1 MERRIPMIYLDNSAT
16 TKPHKEVL
24 NTFVQ
29 VNESYYANP
38 ASIHAAGVDANTL
51 LDRARSQIA
60 NILHTEDQYVLF
72 TAGGTESNNFAI
84 FGVPKANTHKGK
96 HIITTEIEHP
106 SILEAVKALQKDG
119 YEIDYLKVD
128 ESGVISLAE
137 LQEKIRKDTVLV
149 SIMHVNNEM
158 GAIQPIEQAAKII
171 HEHSRAAFH
180 VDAVQSF
187 GKLPI
192 YFNGDAGPDII
203 SISGHKIHGLK
214 GSGVIVFRKKM
225 NIIPLLLGG
234 GQESGLRSGTVAVPQ
249 AVALAKAAR
258 IASEQLETSK
268 KKYQKWHDD
277 LVEFLWSFGEN
288 IHLLS
293 TKTGAPHILSFSVKD
308 LKGEILINALQK
320 RGIIVSTSS
329 ACSSKQ
335 KKTSHVVEALN
346 INSPYKKGVIRLSFG
361 ALNTDEDIAEF
372 KKVFTS
378 IMKELKGENY

>member
-1 MERRIPMIYLDNSAT
+1 MIYFDNSAT

-24 NTFVQ
+24 NTFIQ
-29 VNESYYANP
+29 VNESFYANP
-38 ASIHAAGVDANTL
+38 SSIHEAGVEANTL

-60 NILHTEDQYVLF
+60 DLLHTEEQFVLF

-106 SILEAVKALQKDG
+106 SILEAVKSLQNEG
-119 YEIDYLKVD
+119 FEVDYLKVD
-128 ESGVISLAE
+128 ENGVISLQE
-137 LQEKIRKDTVLV
+137 LQAKLRKETVLV
-149 SIMHVNNEM
+149 SIMHVNNEI
-158 GAIQPIEQAAKII
+158 GAIQPIEEAAKII
-171 HEHSRAAFH
+171 HENSRATFH

-192 YFNGDAGPDII
+192 FFNGDGGPDII

-214 GSGVIVFRKKM
+214 GSGIIAFRKKM

-234 GQESGLRSGTVAVPQ
+234 GQEHGLRSGTVAVPQ
-249 AVALAKAAR
+249 AAALAKAAR
-258 IASEQLETSK
+258 MAIEAMEQSTE
-268 KKYQKWHDD
+268 KYRKWHND
-277 LVEFLWSFGEN
+277 LLQFLAEFGDN

-293 TKTGAPHILSFSVKD
+293 KKTGAAHILSFSVKD

-335 KKTSHVVEALN
+335 KKTSHVVEALDIHSN
-346 INSPYKKGVIRLSFG
+346 YKKGVIRLSFG
-361 ALNTDEDIAEF
+361 ALNTDEDILEF
-372 KKVFTS
+372 KKAFTDV
-378 IMKELKGENY
+378 MKELKGDKKQ